1 MTSPSTHAPASTG
14 EPPVVEARGLIK
26 RYGATTALDHA
37 GIVVQP
43 GEIHGLVG
51 RNGAGKSTLVSLLT
65 GLQAPDEGELRLSGA
80 PVPPLSDRDAWR
92 EAVACVY
99 QKSTIIGELSVAE
112 NLFLNRQSSRG
123 MIRWRALRQR
133 AAEVLDRWD
142 VAVDPA
148 VRARDLPVESRQMI
162 EIARSLSFG
171 ARFVILDEPTAQL
184 DGPAIERLFARI
196 RALQEQGVTFLM
208 ISHHLEEVF
217 ELCHTVTVFRD
228 AGHVLT
234 TAVPEITH
242 RDLVNAM
249 TGDAAAQSSAR
260 DPRPPLPDGAEVS
273 LRVAGLDVEGH
284 CRDVD
289 LTVRAGEVVGVT
301 GIGGSGKT
309 PVAEVVAGLRTAT
322 SGTVEI
328 GGRRPKPG
336 SVPAAIAAGVGYV
349 PQDRHREGLVPLLSV
364 AENTSMTVTDRL
376 GRYGWIDGRRRNQL
390 TQRMIAELEIKTDG
404 PEQPVN
410 GLSGGNAQ
418 KVVMARALANE
429 PRVLVLVNPTAGV
442 DVRAKE
448 SLLATV
454 DVAARRGTAVLLV
467 SDELEDL
474 RVCDRVV
481 VMFRGR
487 VSSELARGWSDHEM
501 VAATEGIAP

>member
-1 MTSPSTHAPASTG
+1 MTTATT
-14 EPPVVEARGLIK
+14 PVVAARGLVK
-26 RYGATTALDHA
+26 RYGPTTALDGA
-37 GIVVQP
+37 GITVAP
-43 GEIHGLVG
+43 GEVHGLVG

-65 GLQAPDEGELRLSGA
+65 GLQTPDEGELELGGRPA
-80 PVPPLSDRDAWR
+80 PALSDRDAWR

-99 QKSTIIGELSVAE
+99 QKSTIILDLSVAE
-112 NLFLNRQSSRG
+112 NLFLDRQSERG
-123 MIRWRALRQR
+123 RPIRWPALRRR
-133 AAEVLDRWD
+133 AAEVLERWD

-148 VRARDLPVESRQMI
+148 AYARDLSVETRQMV

-184 DGPAIERLFARI
+184 DGPAVERLFDRI
-196 RALQEQGVTFLM
+196 RALQAQGVTFLM

-217 ELCHTVTVFRD
+217 GLCHTVTVYRD
-228 AGHVLT
+228 AQHVLT
-234 TAVPEITH
+234 TPVADITH
-242 RDLVNAM
+242 RGLVDAM
-249 TGDAAAQSSAR
+249 TGEAAAGSTAR
-260 DPRPPLPDGAEVS
+260 EARPALPETAGDS
-273 LRVAGLDVEGH
+273 LVVRGLTVDGH
-284 CRDVD
+284 CQDVD
-289 LTVRAGEVVGVT
+289 LTVRAGEVVGLT

-309 PVAEVVAGLRTAT
+309 PVAEVVAGLRTPSA
-322 SGTVEI
+322 GTVEVA
-328 GGRRPKPG
+328 GTRPKPG
-336 SVPAAIAAGVGYV
+336 SVPAALRAGVGYV

-364 AENTSMTVTDRL
+364 AENASLTIGDRL
-376 GRYGWIDGRRRNQL
+376 GRFGWIDARRRRRFAE
-390 TQRMIAELEIKTDG
+390 RMIGELDIKTDG
-404 PEQPVN
+404 PEQPVS

-418 KVVMARALANE
+418 KVVMARALATD

-454 DVAARRGTAVLLV
+454 DAAARAGTAVLLV

-487 VSSELARGWSDHEM
+487 VSTELPRGWTDHAM
-501 VAATEGIAP
+501 VAATEGVAP